1 MRVNKQKMPDGKA
14 ASDTPS
20 RYAIR
25 NAIGA
30 PRKTVNVFIPS
41 THTLELRTMPVT
53 LARAPWE
60 TENGR

>member
-14 ASDTPS
+14 ASDKPS
-20 RYAIR
+20 MYTVR

-30 PRKTVNVFIPS
+30 PRRTVNVPVIS
-41 THTLELRTMPVT
+41 THTLEMKTAPVT

-60 TENGR
+60 QENG

>member
-1 MRVNKQKMPDGKA
+1 MRVSKQKMPDGKV

-30 PRKTVNVFIPS
+30 PRVTVNVPVMS
-41 THTLELRTMPVT
+41 THTLELRTVPVT
-53 LARAPWE
+53 LARAPWDCE
-60 TENGR
+60 Q